1 MRKHY
6 TFKRESNNF
15 DDIIKDPSLKKHIKT
30 KIKWSQ
36 HLMIGLSY
44 NVDDSTIG
52 YMVLKYGEDI
62 TNPINKDY
70 TPITNVDYIPKRN

>member
-15 DDIIKDPSLKKHIKT
+15 DDIIKDPSLKKYIKI

-70 TPITNVDYIPKRN
+70 TPIPGLDYIPKRN